1 MAAHKA
7 RAVSVVQRCAMND
20 WLLRR
25 LLADALRLEATGQ
38 GRRYALVQMDW
49 AFWQSQA
56 FSFRDTRGGFV
67 GRFAALRPDGH
78 DSPE

>member
-7 RAVSVVQRCAMND
+7 RAVSVVQRCAMSD
-20 WLLRR
+20 WLLRG
-25 LLADALRLEATGQ
+25 LLADALELEATGQ
-38 GRRYALVQMDW
+38 SRRHALVQMDW

-56 FSFRDTRGGFV
+56 FSSHARGFV